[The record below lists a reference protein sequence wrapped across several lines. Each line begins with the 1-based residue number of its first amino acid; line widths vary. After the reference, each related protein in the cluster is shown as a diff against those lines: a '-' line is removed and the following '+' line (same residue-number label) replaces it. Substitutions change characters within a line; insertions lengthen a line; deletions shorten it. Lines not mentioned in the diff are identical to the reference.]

1 MRGEPRLGHYEWN
14 TRRSDAA
21 GFRRHGHAAAL
32 AAQGS
37 AQKACCPAAVA
48 RVVLDVQATH
58 LGQPFD
64 YFVDDSM
71 SEAAQPGVLVRV
83 RFGGQRVSGIIW
95 ERVNDSDTPTNAIRY
110 IEKVVSPRVLVP
122 SQMRRDITAV
132 ANAYGGTIANVLR
145 VAMPGRGRRRGE
157 GAQCHHAIGKRRGV
171 GCR

>member
-1 MRGEPRLGHYEWN
+1 MSGTPEEAMQPAFDGMGMR
-14 TRRSDAA
+14 RRSPRKAA
-21 GFRRHGHAAAL
+21 PRKP
-32 AAQGS
+32 AAQL
-37 AQKACCPAAVA
+37 PVA

-145 VAMPGRGRRRGE
+145 VAMPGRV
-157 GAQCHHAIGKRRGV
+157 AGV
-171 GCR
+171 EKEPNATMQSASDVESAADEAS

>member
-1 MRGEPRLGHYEWN
+1 MSGTPEEAMQPAFDGMGMR
-14 TRRSDAA
+14 RRSPRKAA
-21 GFRRHGHAAAL
+21 PRKP
-32 AAQGS
+32 AAQL
-37 AQKACCPAAVA
+37 PVA

-110 IEKVVSPRVLVP
+110 IEKVVSPRV
-122 SQMRRDITAV
+122 S
-132 ANAYGGTIANVLR
+132 LR
-145 VAMPGRGRRRGE
+145 TSSNSA
-157 GAQCHHAIGKRRGV
+157 
-171 GCR
+171 

>member
-1 MRGEPRLGHYEWN
+1 MGMR
-14 TRRSDAA
+14 RRSPRKAA
-21 GFRRHGHAAAL
+21 PRKP
-32 AAQGS
+32 AAQV
-37 AQKACCPAAVA
+37 PVA

-110 IEKVVSPRVLVP
+110 IEKVARARTEPDAP
-122 SQMRRDITAV
+122 
-132 ANAYGGTIANVLR
+132 
-145 VAMPGRGRRRGE
+145 
-157 GAQCHHAIGKRRGV
+157 
-171 GCR
+171 